1 MATVDP
7 MTGLSYDEERQMAAA
22 IGRNWW
28 VLLVLGIVTMVLGAL
43 IIARPAGSTYVI
55 AILLAIYLLISGIV
69 GIVRAFGRGIPGGVR
84 ALYAIGGVLGI
95 FLGLLMLRFSPE
107 EKVEL
112 FGIFVAV
119 WFLFSGVIQLVNASQ
134 MSEGKG
140 WGIFSGIIYILC
152 GGVLLINPWAVGIF
166 VWVAGIMLLVIG
178 LFEIISSFQ
187 VKSAAKKV
195 AA

>member
-7 MTGLSYDEERQMAAA
+7 MTGLPYDEERQMAAA
-22 IGRNWW
+22 IGRTWW

-119 WFLFSGVIQLVNASQ
+119 WFLFSGVIQLVTASQ
-134 MSEGKG
+134 LSEGKG
-140 WGIFSGIIYILC
+140 WGIFSGIVYILA

>member
-7 MTGLSYDEERQMAAA
+7 MTGLPYDEERQMAAA

-43 IIARPAGSTYVI
+43 IMLRPAGSTYVI

-119 WFLFSGVIQLVNASQ
+119 WFLFSGVIQLVTASQ
-134 MSEGKG
+134 LSEGKG
-140 WGIFSGIIYILC
+140 WGIFSGIVYILA

>member
-187 VKSAAKKV
+187 VKSLGKKAA
-195 AA
+195 A

>member
-119 WFLFSGVIQLVNASQ
+119 WFLFSGVIQLVTASQ

-178 LFEIISSFQ
+178 LFDIISSFQ
-187 VKSAAKKV
+187 VKSAAKTV

>member
-7 MTGLSYDEERQMAAA
+7 MTGLPYDEERQMAAA

-69 GIVRAFGRGIPGGVR
+69 GIVRAFGRGIPGGIR

-119 WFLFSGVIQLVNASQ
+119 WFLFSGVIQLVTASQ
-134 MSEGKG
+134 LSEGKG
-140 WGIFSGIIYILC
+140 WGIFSGIVYILA

>member
-22 IGRNWW
+22 IGKNWW
-28 VLLVLGIVTMVLGAL
+28 VLLILGIVTMVLGVL

-187 VKSAAKKV
+187 VKSLGKKAA
-195 AA
+195 A

>member
-69 GIVRAFGRGIPGGVR
+69 GIVRAFGRGIPGGIR

-119 WFLFSGVIQLVNASQ
+119 WFLFSGVIQLVTASQ
-134 MSEGKG
+134 LSEGKG
-140 WGIFSGIIYILC
+140 WGIFSGIVYILA

>member
-22 IGRNWW
+22 IGKNWW

-119 WFLFSGVIQLVNASQ
+119 WFLFSGVIQLVTASQ
-134 MSEGKG
+134 LSEGKG
-140 WGIFSGIIYILC
+140 WGIFSGIVYILA

>member
-119 WFLFSGVIQLVNASQ
+119 WFLFSGVIQLVTASQ

-140 WGIFSGIIYILC
+140 WGIFSGIVYILA

-187 VKSAAKKV
+187 VKSLGKKAA
-195 AA
+195 A

>member
-22 IGRNWW
+22 IGKNWW
-28 VLLVLGIVTMVLGAL
+28 VLLILGIVTMVLGAL

-119 WFLFSGVIQLVNASQ
+119 WFLFSGVIQLVTASQ
-134 MSEGKG
+134 LSEGKG

>member
-22 IGRNWW
+22 IGKNWW

-119 WFLFSGVIQLVNASQ
+119 WFLFSGVIQLVTASQ
-134 MSEGKG
+134 LSEGKG

>member
-119 WFLFSGVIQLVNASQ
+119 WFLFSGVIQLVTASQ
-134 MSEGKG
+134 LSEGKG

>member
-7 MTGLSYDEERQMAAA
+7 MTGLSYDEERQMAVA

-119 WFLFSGVIQLVNASQ
+119 WFLFSGVIQLVTASQ
-134 MSEGKG
+134 LSEGKG

>member
-7 MTGLSYDEERQMAAA
+7 MTGLPYDEERQMAAA

-119 WFLFSGVIQLVNASQ
+119 WFLFSGVIQLVTASQ
-134 MSEGKG
+134 LSEGKG
-140 WGIFSGIIYILC
+140 WGIFSGIVYILA

>member
-119 WFLFSGVIQLVNASQ
+119 WFLFSGVIQLVTASQ
-134 MSEGKG
+134 LSEGKG
-140 WGIFSGIIYILC
+140 WGIFSGIVYILA

>member
-7 MTGLSYDEERQMAAA
+7 MTGLPYDEERQMAAA

-28 VLLVLGIVTMVLGAL
+28 VLLVLGIVTMVVGAL
-43 IIARPAGSTYVI
+43 IILRPAGSTYVI
-55 AILLAIYLLISGIV
+55 AVLLAIYLLISGIV

-119 WFLFSGVIQLVNASQ
+119 WFLFSGVIQLVTASQ

-140 WGIFSGIIYILC
+140 WGIFSGIVYILA

-166 VWVAGIMLLVIG
+166 VWVAGIMLLIIG